1 MKSKLLG
8 VAAALA
14 LTTCAVLATS
24 GSASAHWYDS
34 SDGTRSSLAAQVIVE
49 WVAAAASPPSWRLTL
64 LDWCMTHWGSRPR
77 RDTSPAVAAGDG
89 NVAYCEAHSWS
100 YSQPDL
106 RYGVCALL
114 RIV

>member
-34 SDGTRSSLAAQVIVE
+34 SDGTLQLGCASHSGVGRCSSVAPLLAPYSFGLVYD
-49 WVAAAASPPSWRLTL
+49 SL
-64 LDWCMTHWGSRPR
+64 GNRPR

-100 YSQPDL
+100 YSQPNL

>member
-34 SDGTRSSLAAQVIVE
+34 SDGTLSLAAQVIVE

-64 LDWCMTHWGSRPR
+64 LDWCMTHSGNRPR

-100 YSQPDL
+100 YSQPNL